1 MLQNNSLKFLK
12 FLIDLASH
20 SEIRRILTLK
30 AFCTL
35 AFETVLAE
43 IDACAIIVAWFCRTV
58 IYNQRA
64 IRVSV
69 ALAAF
74 AFVTSDTVNAN
85 LVIWARHANTVVDIH
100 VTYLESYRGK
110 FDSQ

>member
-1 MLQNNSLKFLK
+1 MK
-12 FLIDLASH
+12 FLIDLANYSII
-20 SEIRRILTLK
+20 SNSRILTLK
-30 AFCTL
+30 AFDTFAL
-35 AFETVLAE
+35 EAVLAE
-43 IDACAIIVAWFCRTV
+43 IDARAIVIAWFCRTV

-69 ALAAF
+69 TLTTF

-85 LVIWARHANTVVDIH
+85 LVIWAHHANAIVNIH

-110 FDSQ
+110 FN